1 MNLHSPNLQTFTP
14 FQLMVPGDFYSY
26 ALTWRQHSL
35 IVRTSPLD
43 KCISLPSAHHPDW
56 LMDCLHRSPVK
67 LVKLDPS
74 LGPERL
80 QIWAEASRLA
90 GKPVYLRV
98 PSTPDLPSK
107 RSPRSWAVKK
117 MIDRLGAATLLIML
131 LPLLCILA
139 MLLYLDSGSPILACR
154 WQIGERGRLFR
165 SIQFRTQLSAS
176 APMQAGNTGQ
186 YQLGLIR
193 AKPGDASKRSPTA
206 MDHSAFGNWLQES
219 GLYKLPQLLNVIRG
233 EMSLVGPRPYPL
245 SSIGQIKP
253 DHQQILN
260 ALPAL
265 IAPGSLKAR
274 SQSWEFQTRNLNV
287 LCYFRQWS
295 LWQDMKSLLSAIPQV
310 WSALI
315 P

>member
-1 MNLHSPNLQTFTP
+1 
-14 FQLMVPGDFYSY
+14 
-26 ALTWRQHSL
+26 
-35 IVRTSPLD
+35 
-43 KCISLPSAHHPDW
+43 
-56 LMDCLHRSPVK
+56 
-67 LVKLDPS
+67 
-74 LGPERL
+74 
-80 QIWAEASRLA
+80 
-90 GKPVYLRV
+90 
-98 PSTPDLPSK
+98 
-107 RSPRSWAVKK
+107 
-117 MIDRLGAATLLIML
+117 
-131 LPLLCILA
+131 
-139 MLLYLDSGSPILACR
+139 
-154 WQIGERGRLFR
+154 
-165 SIQFRTQLSAS
+165 
-176 APMQAGNTGQ
+176 MQAGNTGQ
-186 YQLGLIR
+186 YQLGLIQ
-193 AKPGDASKRSPTA
+193 AKLGDASKRSPTA